1 MPSMDK
7 RIDEYINKSQPFTQP
22 VLKKLRKL
30 IHKAIPEVNE
40 TIKWG
45 MPFFEFKGPVCNFA
59 AFKQHATFGFWKY
72 RLMDDPAGQLK
83 EISNKGGEAMGNLGR
98 IKGIEDLPSDKVII
112 GFLKQAKDLNE
123 KGIKLPPKKKIPQK
137 ELKVPDDLITAL
149 KKNKA
154 AGKVFNQFPPSHKKE
169 YVEWITEAK
178 TETTRLKRLKTAIGW
193 MEEGKSRN
201 WKYMSKKKK

>member
-7 RIDEYINKSQPFTQP
+7 RIDEYINKSQPFAQP

-45 MPFFEFKGPVCNFA
+45 MPFFEYKGPVCNFA

-72 RLMDDPAGQLK
+72 RLMDDPAGKLK
-83 EISNKGGEAMGNLGR
+83 EISNQGGEAMGNLGR
-98 IKGIEDLPSDKVII
+98 IKGVEDLPSDKVII
-112 GFLKQAKDLNE
+112 GFLKQAKDLNQ
-123 KGIKLPPKKKIPQK
+123 KGIKLPPKKKILQK

-178 TETTRLKRLKTAIGW
+178 TETTRLKRLKTAIEW

-201 WKYMSKKKK
+201 WKYMGKKKK